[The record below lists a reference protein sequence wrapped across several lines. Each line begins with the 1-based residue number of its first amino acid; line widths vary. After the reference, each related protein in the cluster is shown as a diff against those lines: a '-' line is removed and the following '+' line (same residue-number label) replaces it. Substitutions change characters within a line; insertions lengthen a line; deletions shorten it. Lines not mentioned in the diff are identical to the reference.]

1 MIVGELMTNTPLTV
15 GPADTLGLAHEIMTA
30 GRFRQVPVIEEER
43 LVGILTDRDVRQYVG
58 KLNDTLVAEV
68 MSSHP
73 LSISPSAPVEK
84 AVHLLV
90 TNKFGS
96 LPVVEDGKLVGI
108 ITASDLL
115 RALEALLGTDG
126 STRIDLNLEGSGEI
140 AAATSLIQSICPLLG
155 MGTYHRSNG
164 SRDVLYVQ
172 VLSNMAQNVAETLKD
187 YGFKVLTVHS

>member
-30 GRFRQVPVIEEER
+30 GRFRQVPVIEEEK

-126 STRIDLNLEGSGEI
+126 STRIDLNCSGG
-140 AAATSLIQSICPLLG
+140 L
-155 MGTYHRSNG
+155 R
-164 SRDVLYVQ
+164 
-172 VLSNMAQNVAETLKD
+172 
-187 YGFKVLTVHS
+187 